1 MSLEYWNFLE
11 EVKKRVGND
20 SFVYGED
27 EVINVFIINWLF
39 FKNYFL
45 MLVYFFEVVYKI
57 FDLNGIELFE
67 IKEFM
72 EFIKF

>member
-45 MLVYFFEVVYKI
+45 MLVYFFELVYKI

-72 EFIKF
+72 EFVKF

>member
-27 EVINVFIINWLF
+27 EVINVFIINWLL

-45 MLVYFFEVVYKI
+45 MLVYFFELVYKI

>member
-45 MLVYFFEVVYKI
+45 MLVYFFELVYKI

-67 IKEFM
+67 IKDFM

>member
-45 MLVYFFEVVYKI
+45 MLVYFFELVYKI
-57 FDLNGIELFE
+57 FDLNEIELFE

>member
-45 MLVYFFEVVYKI
+45 MLEYFFELVYKI
-57 FDLNGIELFE
+57 FDLNEIELFE

>member
-27 EVINVFIINWLF
+27 EVINIFIINWLF

-45 MLVYFFEVVYKI
+45 MLVYFFELVYKI

>member
-45 MLVYFFEVVYKI
+45 MLVYFFELVYKI